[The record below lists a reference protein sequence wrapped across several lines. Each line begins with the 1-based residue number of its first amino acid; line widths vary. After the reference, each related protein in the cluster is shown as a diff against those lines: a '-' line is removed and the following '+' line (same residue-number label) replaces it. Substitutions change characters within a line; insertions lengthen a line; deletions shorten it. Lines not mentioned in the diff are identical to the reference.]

1 MSRGG
6 LIIRLIDVALII
18 LFGFIAISDIKLK
31 AQIKLPTGAPTSEPA
46 AERHLVTV
54 RIGPNGQFTLV
65 DGEKQQAVPDLAALE
80 STLRD
85 RAKADLRQRR
95 EMVVLIEPD
104 EDSMIQLT
112 VSVMDICEKY
122 GIPKNINY
130 PSLEL

>member
-18 LFGFIAISDIKLK
+18 LFGFIAISDIKVK
-31 AQIKLPTGAPTSEPA
+31 AQVKLPTNAPESRPRG
-46 AERHLVTV
+46 ERQLVRV
-54 RIGPNGQFTLV
+54 AIGP
-65 DGEKQQAVPDLAALE
+65 DGRFEVIDADDVEKISDLSALE
-80 STLRD
+80 AL
-85 RAKADLRQRR
+85 LRQRADAYR
-95 EMVVLIEPD
+95 RRNSEMVVLIEPD
-104 EDSMIQLT
+104 GDSMIQLT

>member
-1 MSRGG
+1 MSREG

-31 AQIKLPTGAPTSEPA
+31 AQIKLPTDAPESEFRG
-46 AERHLVTV
+46 ERHLLTLQIDGDGRFQLTDSTAVERIATV
-54 RIGPNGQFTLV
+54 NELETQLV
-65 DGEKQQAVPDLAALE
+65 RHLDYHRAAGH
-80 STLRD
+80 
-85 RAKADLRQRR
+85 

-104 EDSMIQLT
+104 PESMIQLT
-112 VSVMDICEKY
+112 VTVMDICEKH